1 MPPPGGGCQA
11 AKERK
16 NAGAA
21 KAPRRNRFHKISS
34 SLGAL
39 VRFREPVSVSRI
51 TSSIRTP
58 SFPGSRN
65 VPLQAIGNVRQLAG
79 DPDTPLFL
87 YCHSGARSR
96 QAAAALQ
103 GMGYRKIRNLGGI
116 TAYRGKV
123 ER

>member
-1 MPPPGGGCQA
+1 MGFFDRLRSPDINQGVAEQRA
-11 AKERK
+11 AE
-16 NAGAA
+16 G
-21 KAPRRNRFHKISS
+21 
-34 SLGAL
+34 SLL
-39 VRFREPVSVSRI
+39 LDV
-51 TSSIRTP
+51 RTP
-58 SFPGSRN
+58 EEYREGHIPGSRN

-116 TAYRGKV
+116 TAYQGKV